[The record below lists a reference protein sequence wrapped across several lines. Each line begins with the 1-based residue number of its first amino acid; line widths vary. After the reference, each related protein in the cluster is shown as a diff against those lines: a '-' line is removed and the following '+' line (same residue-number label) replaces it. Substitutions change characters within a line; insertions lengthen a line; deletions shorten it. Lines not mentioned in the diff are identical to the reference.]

1 MRRVLGPEA
10 RRNRFNARSNMNTL
24 PIPAWVLATGGVT
37 VSVLVP
43 YCRVGAAL
51 VAACALSLALGFAW
65 GQQKL
70 RPRK

>member
-1 MRRVLGPEA
+1 
-10 RRNRFNARSNMNTL
+10 MNTL